1 MPNTQYTPPLR
12 RGNVYCLS
20 VADLV
25 LLSLL
30 YHITI
35 SMNLSVPTIPIPALT
50 PPTSRP
56 TSPIKPTNKIPTS
69 SHKMSQQFAPSGVPL
84 SQLAWNTQLATGFN
98 DFTPEQKYMRKVAP
112 FSVIR

>member
-1 MPNTQYTPPLR
+1 MYR
-12 RGNVYCLS
+12 LS

-25 LLSLL
+25 FFSLL
-30 YHITI
+30 RHII
-35 SMNLSVPTIPIPALT
+35 LSMNLSVPTNPTPSLT

-56 TSPIKPTNKIPTS
+56 TSPIKPAYQIPTS
-69 SHKMSQQFAPSGVPL
+69 SHKMAQQFAPSGVPL

-112 FSVIR
+112 FSSGSVY